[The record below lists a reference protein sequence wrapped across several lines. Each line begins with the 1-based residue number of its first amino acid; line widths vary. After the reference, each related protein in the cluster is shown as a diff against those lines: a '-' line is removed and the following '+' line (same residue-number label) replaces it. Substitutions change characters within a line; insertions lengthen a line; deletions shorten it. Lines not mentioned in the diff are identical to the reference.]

1 MYNNNLYNLELY
13 NGNHGAVIELVSSDR
28 ISFNGY
34 SLLNG
39 STVVASDFFVES
51 IERDIT
57 FSPVPRG
64 NGQIFNSS
72 FWRKKQIRVVGTLTA
87 DTEQELEAL
96 IFEFKK
102 QVSAPQGKL
111 EFLRANGDRLRY
123 TATLTNDDP
132 VQRGRNFEVTF
143 APFNLV
149 FECSTPFGQ
158 DVIPTSSGI
167 VSSDLVTSDS
177 YMNEGNAESKTD
189 IVVIVNAA
197 SAITKLNFTN
207 TTTGEQIEIETAIS
221 SGDIVKFDATNSQV
235 TMNGTAQDFSGTF
248 ISASVGN
255 NNFTFAAT
263 GSSISYEMS
272 IITAKNYL

>member
-1 MYNNNLYNLELY
+1 MYNTNLYNTTLY

-34 SLLNG
+34 SLLDG
-39 STVVASDFFVES
+39 SNIVASDFFVEN
-51 IERDIT
+51 IERDLT

-72 FWRKKQIRVVGTLTA
+72 FWRKKQIRISGDITA
-87 DTEQELEAL
+87 STEEELEAL

-102 QVSAPQGKL
+102 QVSAPQGRL

-132 VQRGRNFEVTF
+132 VQRGRNYEVTF

-158 DVIPTSSGI
+158 DVVPTSAGFTF
-167 VSSDLVTSDS
+167 SDLVSS
-177 YMNEGNAESKTD
+177 GSFSNEGNAPSKTD
-189 IVVIVNAA
+189 IIVIVNAA
-197 SAITKLNFTN
+197 SGITKLNFEN
-207 TTTGEQIEIETAIS
+207 TTTGEQIELETAIS
-221 SGDIVKFDATNSQV
+221 AGDIVKFDSTNSQV
-235 TMNGTAQDFSGTF
+235 LLNGTAQDFAGTF
-248 ISASVGN
+248 IDADVGN
-255 NNFTFAAT
+255 NNFTFTAT
-263 GSSISYEMS
+263 GSSINYEMT
-272 IITAKNYL
+272 IKTDKNYL